1 MSEVSYIA
9 PLPRTEL
16 RAALRR
22 NHAAIDPALRILAED
37 LLGAGSP
44 IDLVAADAA
53 GRVVLILIGDEGGDR
68 ELLTRGIAQRAW
80 VMPRLRDWI
89 QLAPS
94 LGLQVEAPARLSL
107 VCPAYAADTLAAA
120 TALGRDLV
128 ELFVYRCV
136 QNGASSSVLVEQIG
150 AAPAARQPASPPT
163 PGQLPRFRSGLT
175 EQDLNLTPLE
185 VRDFR

>member
-1 MSEVSYIA
+1 VSDVSYIP

-22 NHAAIDPALRILAED
+22 NHAALDPSFRMLAED
-37 LLGAGSP
+37 LLGAGST
-44 IDLVAADAA
+44 IDLVASDPA
-53 GRVVLILIGDEGGDR
+53 GRVALILIGDEGGDR

-80 VMPRLRDWI
+80 VMPRLRDWM

-94 LGLQVEAPARLSL
+94 LGLQLDAPVRLSL
-107 VCPAYAADTLAAA
+107 VCPAYAAETLAAA
-120 TALGRDLV
+120 AALGRDVV

-136 QNGASSSVLVEQIG
+136 QNGASSSVLVERVG
-150 AAPAARQPASPPT
+150 EADVARQPPAAATASQP
-163 PGQLPRFRSGLT
+163 PRFRSGLT
-175 EQDLNLTPLE
+175 EEDLNLTPLE